1 MSARIK
7 ICGLKDPD
15 MARAIA
21 LAGADAIGLVFYPP
35 SPRHVDL
42 PAAEAITAALPAFV
56 SSVGLFVDASVT
68 EVKNVLARVPLD
80 LLQFHGN
87 ESPDYCASFGRPY
100 IKAVRVKPG
109 LDLLE
114 YAQRYASARG
124 LLCDAYSPV
133 APGGTGERF
142 DWRLLPAD
150 LPLPLILSGGLVAA
164 NVGDGI
170 RATRPWAVD
179 VSSGVERQRGE
190 KDLNLARGFIDAVRA
205 AAFLEHT

>member
-1 MSARIK
+1 MLARIK
-7 ICGLKDPD
+7 ICGLKDPH

-42 PAAEAITAALPAFV
+42 DTARAIADALPAFV
-56 SSVGLFVDASVT
+56 SSVGLFVDATVA
-68 EVKNVLARVPLD
+68 EVEDVLAKVPLD
-80 LLQFHGN
+80 LLQFHGD
-87 ESPDYCASFGRPY
+87 ESPEYCASFGRPY

-114 YAQRYASARG
+114 YARRYTGARG

-142 DWRLLPAD
+142 DWRLLPRD

-164 NVGDGI
+164 NIGDGI

-190 KDLNLARGFIDAVRA
+190 KDLDLAREFIDAVRA
-205 AAFLEHT
+205 TVFLEHI